1 MTKLQTFIAKLFRFP
16 EAPKGVP
23 IPRQVSDFRLA
34 EWRKTAALVEAAK
47 NLAKN
52 QTYKLQ
58 LEVLNVE
65 SPGHIVLAFGVSAND
80 RLVQQ
85 ARTEGY
91 AMCLANLEAFAKPL
105 KLSERLEST
114 FEPPEQPKKK

>member
-1 MTKLQTFIAKLFRFP
+1 MTRLQTFIAKLFRFP

-47 NLAKN
+47 QLSKN
-52 QTYKLQ
+52 TTYKLE
-58 LEVLNVE
+58 LEVLQNE
-65 SPGHIVLAFGVSAND
+65 SPAHTVMAFGVSPND
-80 RLVQQ
+80 RVVQQ
-85 ARTEGY
+85 GRIEGY
-91 AMCLANLEAFAKPL
+91 EMCLNNLSAFAKPL

-114 FEPPEQPKKK
+114 FEPPEQPNK